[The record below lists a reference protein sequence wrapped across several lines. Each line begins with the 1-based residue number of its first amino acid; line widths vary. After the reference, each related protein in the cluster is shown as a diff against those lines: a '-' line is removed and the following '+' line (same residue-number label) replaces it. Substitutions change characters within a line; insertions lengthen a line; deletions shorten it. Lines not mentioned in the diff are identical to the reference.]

1 MPDILPRPEAA
12 GPSFLVKRLPISQDK
27 NVVVSLTS
35 PTRASSITATPIGV
49 SIAQANPE
57 DFAHS
62 TRRASSFGE
71 HSPLLSERDSIFA
84 THYTSTENDPSTL
97 HLSPPAGAVTEPSSV
112 HPVNASMEF
121 SSPPPPPPLVSTP
134 SKLSIRSSLTAP
146 RSGPS
151 GIAGGVKQYGYT
163 SSENPADKQL
173 PASNGPI
180 PGIRRVASDGHPW
193 VGSSHA
199 GSGHPTMLP
208 RRDYQQEILNRLAKE
223 DDKTQPDTNTT
234 ERKEEAEQSLA
245 QGAQHPSAMSQA
257 MRPTRT
263 ERSASRGRAHV
274 DKSIEATLTNTE
286 PGQNIRSRKSS
297 HLMGVFRE
305 NTTPLESRQREANA
319 QYTEEGHHTQTIS
332 GPSRPSGRPS
342 SRPTSA
348 AAPEAI
354 PAQPESTPQENAAL
368 EWNQLY
374 APMPDQK
381 LDSGLSSSQVSAT
394 PKLPQPLPA
403 QPKSPSKH
411 DHDPYFR
418 KQDAIKQSKS
428 SQAPPIPTNL
438 LEQICEP
445 HNLASMGGQ
454 DSHLLKDR
462 TGFAG
467 QEDTDFI
474 NRRQLRTR
482 DIGGQPDENEEHI
495 SSAVYFP
502 HPVPMEEIEQFNVP
516 ERSQLI
522 SGARTETGSSVP
534 VATQTHSDA
543 KWPPTDLAPPEH
555 IDISVQS
562 KHEKRVFHGDYQPPG
577 DVQDEELERDI
588 LPTIKE
594 RPTESYAITSDSD
607 IESGEDIGVTS
618 QTDDGEITPT
628 ATPIVASQARRG
640 KRGSISTG
648 PKGAVLL
655 EPYSHQVGGHST
667 IFRFS
672 RRAVCKQLNN
682 RENEFY
688 ERIERRHPDML
699 RFLPRFVP
707 VLSLLPLSS
716 EYMTFLLQSL
726 LWLFLCI
733 LV

>member
-1 MPDILPRPEAA
+1 MPDTLPRPEAA
-12 GPSFLVKRLPISQDK
+12 GPSFLVKRLPIFQDK
-27 NVVVSLTS
+27 NVVVSLPS
-35 PTRASSITATPIGV
+35 STRASSITATPVGV
-49 SIAQANPE
+49 SIAQASPE

-84 THYTSTENDPSTL
+84 THYTSAENDPSTL
-97 HLSPPAGAVTEPSSV
+97 QLPPPPAGAVTEPSSA
-112 HPVNASMEF
+112 HPVNPGMEF
-121 SSPPPPPPLVSTP
+121 SPPPLVPTP
-134 SKLSIRSSLTAP
+134 SKLSIRSSLTAT

-151 GIAGGVKQYGYT
+151 GIASGLKQYGYT
-163 SSENPADKQL
+163 SSEKLADKQL
-173 PASNGPI
+173 PASNDPI
-180 PGIRRVASDGHPW
+180 HGIRRVASDGHPW
-193 VGSSHA
+193 VRGSHT
-199 GSGHPTMLP
+199 GGGHPTLLP
-208 RRDYQQEILNRLAKE
+208 GRDHPREILNGLAME
-223 DDKTQPDTNTT
+223 GDKAQLDTNAVERMEET
-234 ERKEEAEQSLA
+234 EQGLA
-245 QGAQHPSAMSQA
+245 QGAQRQSAMSQA

-274 DKSIEATLTNTE
+274 DKSIEATLANTE

-305 NTTPLESRQREANA
+305 NTTPLESRQWEANA
-319 QYTEEGHHTQTIS
+319 QYTEERHHAQTIS
-332 GPSRPSGRPS
+332 RPSRPSGRPS

-354 PAQPESTPQENAAL
+354 PAQPESTLQENAAP

-374 APMPDQK
+374 APTPDQK
-381 LDSGLSSSQVSAT
+381 LDSGLSSNQVSAT
-394 PKLPQPLPA
+394 PKLPQSLPV
-403 QPKSPSKH
+403 QPKSPSKQ

-418 KQDAIKQSKS
+418 KQDAIKQSKG

-438 LEQICEP
+438 LEQIHGH
-445 HNLASMGGQ
+445 HNLTSMQGQ
-454 DSHLLKDR
+454 GSRLPKDR

-467 QEDTDFI
+467 HEDTDFI
-474 NRRQLRTR
+474 NRRQLRTG

-516 ERSQLI
+516 ERRQLI
-522 SGARTETGSSVP
+522 NGTQAEMGSSVP
-534 VATQTHSDA
+534 VATQTHNDVE
-543 KWPPTDLAPPEH
+543 WPSTDLAPPEH

-577 DVQDEELERDI
+577 VVQDEELNRDI

-594 RPTESYAITSDSD
+594 RPIESYAITSDSD
-607 IESGEDIGVTS
+607 LESGEDIGVTS
-618 QTDDGEITPT
+618 QTDDGDITPT
-628 ATPIVASQARRG
+628 ATPIAASQPRRG
-640 KRGSISTG
+640 KRTSISTG

-699 RFLPRFVP
+699 RFLPRFVL

-716 EYMTFLLQSL
+716 EYMTFSVSELVMALSL
-726 LWLFLCI
+726 VF
-733 LV
+733 

>member
-1 MPDILPRPEAA
+1 MPDTLPRPEAA
-12 GPSFLVKRLPISQDK
+12 GPSVLVKGLAIFQDN
-27 NVVVSLTS
+27 NVVVPLSS

-49 SIAQANPE
+49 SITQANPE
-57 DFAHS
+57 DLAHS

-84 THYTSTENDPSTL
+84 THYTSVENGHSTL
-97 HLSPPAGAVTEPSSV
+97 HLPPPAGGVAEPSSA
-112 HPVNASMEF
+112 HPVNSGMEF
-121 SSPPPPPPLVSTP
+121 SLPPLVPTP
-134 SKLSIRSSLTAP
+134 SKLSIRSSLTAT

-151 GIAGGVKQYGYT
+151 GIAGGLKQYGYT
-163 SSENPADKQL
+163 SSEKPADKQL

-180 PGIRRVASDGHPW
+180 HGIRRVASDGHPW
-193 VGSSHA
+193 VRSPHA
-199 GSGHPTMLP
+199 GGGHPTMLP
-208 RRDYQQEILNRLAKE
+208 GRNHPQEIPNGLAME
-223 DDKTQPDTNTT
+223 DDKAQPDTNAV

-274 DKSIEATLTNTE
+274 DKSIEATLANTE

-305 NTTPLESRQREANA
+305 NTTPLESRQWEANA
-319 QYTEEGHHTQTIS
+319 QYTEGHHAQTIS
-332 GPSRPSGRPS
+332 RPSRPSGRPS

-354 PAQPESTPQENAAL
+354 PAQPESALQENAAP

-374 APMPDQK
+374 APTPDQK

-394 PKLPQPLPA
+394 PKPPQSLPA

-418 KQDAIKQSKS
+418 KQDAIKQSKG
-428 SQAPPIPTNL
+428 SQAPPIPANL
-438 LEQICEP
+438 LEQIREH
-445 HNLASMGGQ
+445 HNLVSMRGQ
-454 DSHLLKDR
+454 GSHLPKDR

-467 QEDTDFI
+467 HEDTDFV
-474 NRRQLRTR
+474 NRGQLRT
-482 DIGGQPDENEEHI
+482 GGQPDENEEHI

-502 HPVPMEEIEQFNVP
+502 HPVPMEEIEQ
-516 ERSQLI
+516 
-522 SGARTETGSSVP
+522 GAQAEMGSSVP
-534 VATQTHSDA
+534 VATQTHNDV
-543 KWPPTDLAPPEH
+543 KWPSTDLAPPEH

-562 KHEKRVFHGDYQPPG
+562 KHEKRVFHGDYQPP
-577 DVQDEELERDI
+577 DEVQDEELDRDI

-628 ATPIVASQARRG
+628 ATPVLTSHPRRG
-640 KRGSISTG
+640 KRASISTG

-655 EPYSHQVGGHST
+655 EPYNHQVGGHST

-699 RFLPRFVP
+699 RFLPRFVL
-707 VLSLLPLSS
+707 VLSLLPLPS
-716 EYMTFLLQSL
+716 EYKTFSISDLVMALSL
-726 LWLFLCI
+726 YSGF
-733 LV
+733 

>member
-1 MPDILPRPEAA
+1 MPDTLPRPEAA

-27 NVVVSLTS
+27 NVVISPSS

-49 SIAQANPE
+49 FIAQANPE
-57 DFAHS
+57 DFTHS

-84 THYTSTENDPSTL
+84 THYTSAENDQNTL
-97 HLSPPAGAVTEPSSV
+97 HLPPPAGAVTEPSSV
-112 HPVNASMEF
+112 HPVNSGMEC
-121 SSPPPPPPLVSTP
+121 SPPPPPPPLVPTP
-134 SKLSIRSSLTAP
+134 SKLSIRSSLTATC
-146 RSGPS
+146 SGPS
-151 GIAGGVKQYGYT
+151 GIAGGLKQYGYT
-163 SSENPADKQL
+163 SSEKPADKQL
-173 PASNGPI
+173 PANNGPI

-193 VGSSHA
+193 VRSSHA
-199 GSGHPTMLP
+199 GDGHPAILP
-208 RRDYQQEILNRLAKE
+208 RRDYPQEILNGLAKE
-223 DDKTQPDTNTT
+223 DDKAQLDTNAAK
-234 ERKEEAEQSLA
+234 RKEETEQSLA
-245 QGAQHPSAMSQA
+245 QGAAQRPSAMSQA
-257 MRPTRT
+257 MRPTRS

-274 DKSIEATLTNTE
+274 DKSIEATLANTE

-319 QYTEEGHHTQTIS
+319 QHTEEGHHAQTIS
-332 GPSRPSGRPS
+332 GSSRPSGRPS
-342 SRPTSA
+342 SRPASA
-348 AAPEAI
+348 AVPEAI
-354 PAQPESTPQENAAL
+354 PAQPESTLQENAAP

-374 APMPDQK
+374 APTPDQK

-394 PKLPQPLPA
+394 PKLSQPLPT

-438 LEQICEP
+438 EQIRER

-454 DSHLLKDR
+454 ASRLPKDR
-462 TGFAG
+462 PGFTGH
-467 QEDTDFI
+467 EDTDFI
-474 NRRQLRTR
+474 NRRQLQTR

-522 SGARTETGSSVP
+522 NGARAEMGSSVP
-534 VATQTHSDA
+534 LATQTHNDV
-543 KWPPTDLAPPEH
+543 KWPSTDLALPEH

-562 KHEKRVFHGDYQPPG
+562 KHEKRVFHGDYQPPE
-577 DVQDEELERDI
+577 DVQDEELDRDI

-594 RPTESYAITSDSD
+594 RSTESYAITSDSD

-628 ATPIVASQARRG
+628 ATPIAASHPRRG
-640 KRGSISTG
+640 KRASISAG

-699 RFLPRFVP
+699 RFLPRFVL
-707 VLSLLPLSS
+707 VLSLLLLSS
-716 EYMTFLLQSL
+716 KYLTFLPQSL
-726 LWLFLCI
+726 L
-733 LV
+733 